1 MIDAFCKFIR
11 DSCTTARRV
20 SIHNFLSS
28 SLISFSPLYG
38 QFPRANEQTIEVVGH
53 MPAYWMKSII
63 SLSSNE
69 VRVLSLPDKRTGVR
83 CPEARVE
90 NGTNNAIFREKK

>member
-1 MIDAFCKFIR
+1 
-11 DSCTTARRV
+11 
-20 SIHNFLSS
+20 
-28 SLISFSPLYG
+28 
-38 QFPRANEQTIEVVGH
+38 

-63 SLSSNE
+63 FLSSNE